1 MINRNEL
8 QRRDFPVVMDGG
20 HFLTTRTVTIM
31 EGGTQ
36 YIFLGYAHPGSSE
49 TDPVWM
55 IQRVAISSDD
65 STTTLFAGG
74 HALFNQVWADRTGL
88 TFS

>member
-8 QRRDFPVVMDGG
+8 QRRDFPVVMDGVQ
-20 HFLTTRTVTIM
+20 FLTTRTATIV
-31 EGGTQ
+31 EGDTH

-49 TDPVWM
+49 VDPVWM
-55 IQRVAISSDD
+55 IQRVAMFSDD
-65 STTTLFAGG
+65 STTTVFAGG
-74 HALFNQVWADRTGL
+74 QALFNQVWADRTSL